1 MAEACTVNRREDG
14 DMMPSAPFPD
24 GASIDGEGV
33 WVQILKRPQGT
44 RAALFLDR
52 DGVLVDEVRF
62 LHRARDARLIPGAA
76 RVVAQANAS
85 AVPVVLVT
93 NQAGIAYGHY
103 GWHAFIR
110 VQEKILA
117 DLAADGAFVDGVFAC
132 PHHAKGRPPYDHP
145 DHPARKPNPGMLLRA
160 AEMLRLD
167 LAASW
172 MVGDRADDLKAARN
186 AGLAGGVHVL
196 TGHGARAGEREAA
209 MALSGDGF
217 QALAA
222 PSIADAPRLVPLLKG

>member
-1 MAEACTVNRREDG
+1 ML
-14 DMMPSAPFPD
+14 PSGPLPD

-33 WVQILKRPQGT
+33 WAQILKRPRGK

-62 LHRARDARLIPGAA
+62 LQRVEDARLIAGAA
-76 RVVAQANAS
+76 RVVAAANACG
-85 AVPVVLVT
+85 VPVVVVT

-103 GWHAFIR
+103 GWDAFIR

-117 DLAADGAFVDGVFAC
+117 DLTADGAFVDGVFAC
-132 PHHAKGRPPYDHP
+132 PHHAEGRPPYDHP

-160 AEMLRLD
+160 AEMLTLD

-196 TGHGARAGEREAA
+196 TGHGARAGERAAA

-217 QALAA
+217 RALAA
-222 PSIADAPRLVPLLKG
+222 SSIADARRLVPLLKGRSD

>member
-1 MAEACTVNRREDG
+1 MKASG
-14 DMMPSAPFPD
+14 PLPD
-24 GASIDGEGV
+24 GASIDGDGV
-33 WVQILKRPQGT
+33 WMQILKRPQGK

-52 DGVLVDEVRF
+52 DGVLVEEVRF
-62 LHRARDARLIPGAA
+62 LHRVEDARLIPGAA
-76 RVVAQANAS
+76 RVVARANAC
-85 AVPVVLVT
+85 AVPVVVVT
-93 NQAGIAYGHY
+93 NQAGIAYGYY
-103 GWHAFIR
+103 GWDAFMR

-132 PHHAKGRPPYDHP
+132 PHHAEGRPPYDHP
-145 DHPARKPNPGMLLRA
+145 DHPARKPNPGMLFSA
-160 AEMLRLD
+160 AGMLSLD

-217 QALAA
+217 RALAA
-222 PSIADAPRLVPLLKG
+222 PSIADAPSLLPLLEGH

>member
-1 MAEACTVNRREDG
+1 MASR
-14 DMMPSAPFPD
+14 PLPD
-24 GASIDGEGV
+24 GASIDGDGV
-33 WVQILKRPQGT
+33 WVQILKRPQGK

-52 DGVLVDEVRF
+52 DGVLVEEVRF

-76 RVVAQANAS
+76 RVLARANARG
-85 AVPVVLVT
+85 VPVVLVT
-93 NQAGIAYGHY
+93 NQAGIAYGYY
-103 GWHAFIR
+103 GWDAFML

-132 PHHAKGRPPYDHP
+132 PHHAAGRPPYDHP
-145 DHPARKPNPGMLLRA
+145 DHPARKPNPGMLFSA
-160 AEMLRLD
+160 ARMLSLD

-209 MALSGDGF
+209 MALSADGF
-217 QALAA
+217 RALAA
-222 PSIADAPRLVPLLKG
+222 SSIADAPSLLPLLEGPSD

>member
-1 MAEACTVNRREDG
+1 MASR
-14 DMMPSAPFPD
+14 PLPD
-24 GASIDGEGV
+24 GASIDGDGV
-33 WVQILKRPQGT
+33 WVQILKRPQGK

-52 DGVLVDEVRF
+52 DGVLVEEVRF

-76 RVVAQANAS
+76 RVLARANARG
-85 AVPVVLVT
+85 VPVVLVT
-93 NQAGIAYGHY
+93 NQAGIAYGYY
-103 GWHAFIR
+103 GWDAFMR

-132 PHHAKGRPPYDHP
+132 PHHAAGRPPYDHP
-145 DHPARKPNPGMLLRA
+145 DHPARKPNPGMLFSA
-160 AEMLRLD
+160 ARMLSLD

-209 MALSGDGF
+209 MALSADGF
-217 QALAA
+217 RALAA
-222 PSIADAPRLVPLLKG
+222 PSIADAPSLVPLLEGPSD